1 MDSFPAAIG
10 AGTRGRSG
18 RAILMKAVFRLLLVC
33 LSWSCVNFA
42 NGQLLVAHRGAS
54 HEAPENTIA
63 SFQLAWEQGADAIE
77 ADFYLTADRRIA
89 CIHDSST
96 ERVSEAKLPVAK
108 TSLAELKQL
117 DVGSWKGPQFAGERH
132 TLSLGGRSGRPRRKD
147 YLHRNQVSA
156 PKSFPWSRM
165 CC

>member
-1 MDSFPAAIG
+1 M
-10 AGTRGRSG
+10 
-18 RAILMKAVFRLLLVC
+18 
-33 LSWSCVNFA
+33 NFA

-117 DVGSWKGPQFAGERH
+117 DVGSWKGPQFAGERIPS
-132 TLSLGGRSGRPRRKD
+132 LSEVVAVVPAAKTIYIEIKCGAEIVPVVKD
-147 YLHRNQVSA
+147 VLLKSDISPAQTVFISFKSEVIKALKTELPDCSA
-156 PKSFPWSRM
+156 L
-165 CC
+165 